1 MKKFFGEFKK
11 FISKGNI
18 LDLAIAVVLGNAF
31 NKIINTLVN
40 SIIMPLIGLAT
51 GGVSM
56 ADWKWVISPADPANN
71 IPENAI
77 SYGAF
82 LQAIVDFLI
91 IAMCLFLAVKIVNV
105 SRERFRKTAELLKK
119 KIKELSAKDKKKLKK
134 QGVDVEKL
142 EAENKDGSVE
152 EVLKE
157 TKPNEPLPLPEP
169 TKEEALLMEIRDLLK
184 RSIGEKDEAVVKEQ
198 VAEVLEQVAEKE
210 PAKET
215 AEPAAQEPQK
225 TEEKSQS
232 KKTKTTTK
240 NKK

>member
-56 ADWKWVISPADPANN
+56 ADWKWVITPADPANN
-71 IPENAI
+71 IPEHSV

-82 LQAIVDFLI
+82 LQAIFDFLI
-91 IAMCLFLAVKIVNV
+91 IALCLFLAVKIVNV

-119 KIKELSAKDKKKLKK
+119 NIKELSAKDKKKLKK

-142 EAENKDGSVE
+142 EADNKDVPVE

-157 TKPNEPLPLPEP
+157 AKPNEPLPLPEP

-184 RSIGEKDEAVVKEQ
+184 KSIGGKNEQVVKEH
-198 VAEVLEQVAEKE
+198 VTKSIEQVSEKE
-210 PAKET
+210 NAKAEGEPADQKPEK
-215 AEPAAQEPQK
+215 AEPKPQGK
-225 TEEKSQS
+225 KSKS
-232 KKTKTTTK
+232 TTK
-240 NKK
+240 KK